1 MKKEPFLKAKP
12 IIETLE
18 TAGYEAFFVGG
29 CVRDLLIDREIKDID
44 IATSAPPEAVSQL
57 FDKVIPV
64 GIAHGT
70 VIVRLDGI
78 SYEITT
84 FRSEEGYSDR
94 RRPDHVQFIQQI
106 DEDLKRRDFTI
117 NALAMTKEGEI
128 IDLFEGKKD
137 LTNRL
142 IRTVGNAYD
151 RFMEDPL
158 RMIRAVRFSSQLGFA
173 IEDNTLYYMKDL
185 KEEIETIAIERLL
198 NEITQFFQGEY
209 IGSSFHYVIDTG
221 IYRHLPVFKN
231 KPNII
236 HIFPKNLS
244 SFESFSEIIA
254 MLHYLDNQIPIE
266 EWAKSWKCANKI
278 KRDAINLYES
288 IIQFKKNGIS
298 NWLVYRLDQNNY
310 KAFIHVT
317 DTLNLSSQ
325 ISLDELTAYSNQL
338 PIHTRS
344 EIQFDGHELQTMFPN
359 REKGPWM
366 KEYISKIEYA
376 IVMNELENDYKQ
388 IKEWILCHPPEVN

>member
-266 EWAKSWKCANKI
+266 EWAKSWKCDNKI